1 MISQFFILS
10 PRGNRLIARDFLHEI
25 KENSTEILFNKLE
38 EENFREFL
46 PAFHQ
51 NGTNF
56 IFIPDS
62 DLYFLATSKSN
73 ISSSFIIDFLN
84 RIITSIKDF
93 CGRIDEDIVINNGPL
108 IYELIDEII
117 DYGFPQNTET
127 ESLRKYIWN
136 TVVLTSNEDKKHQ
149 KTKRTQ
155 SIVSRKASKKPI
167 PNIYSSEKE
176 YNEIFFDILED
187 ISVSFSNDGTLIAG
201 QLNGRVRVKN
211 FLSKITLLTIQ
222 MNDDLHIG
230 EFKNQLGPG
239 IHISDAL
246 FYSKCDSSEFESEGI
261 LKLVPPKGEFELMK
275 YRMSGNSIDIP
286 YRIFTSM
293 EEIDKNQLEITVK
306 INSEYPESIV
316 AIPAQ
321 VCFKIPEYVLSVNC
335 FLSGNDH
342 YQKAKFDKQTN
353 QVIWDFQRFNGGRHE
368 TLRTAFDESKVF
380 NPTRWIRKVTKSKS
394 YIAWLQ

>member
-1 MISQFFILS
+1 
-10 PRGNRLIARDFLHEI
+10 
-25 KENSTEILFNKLE
+25 
-38 EENFREFL
+38 
-46 PAFHQ
+46 
-51 NGTNF
+51 
-56 IFIPDS
+56 
-62 DLYFLATSKSN
+62 
-73 ISSSFIIDFLN
+73 
-84 RIITSIKDF
+84 
-93 CGRIDEDIVINNGPL
+93 
-108 IYELIDEII
+108 
-117 DYGFPQNTET
+117 
-127 ESLRKYIWN
+127 
-136 TVVLTSNEDKKHQ
+136 
-149 KTKRTQ
+149 
-155 SIVSRKASKKPI
+155 
-167 PNIYSSEKE
+167 
-176 YNEIFFDILED
+176 
-187 ISVSFSNDGTLIAG
+187 
-201 QLNGRVRVKN
+201 
-211 FLSKITLLTIQ
+211 

-368 TLRTAFDESKVF
+368 TLRTVINLPLRKKTDLNKSDSVDSSNFSIEKLKQQIGPISMSFHLQNYTFIEILSLKAFDESKVF